1 MVELALS
8 ELDGADILVNNAG
21 IQYTALCRS
30 SRRSLG
36 RDHRDNLSSAFHS
49 NSAALPKMLQRNW
62 GRIST

>member
-1 MVELALS
+1 MVELAHS

-21 IQYTALCRS
+21 FNTRRRCRS

-36 RDHRDNLSSAFHS
+36 RDHRDQPFFCIHS